1 MSTIS
6 WNCCGLGNPRTVL
19 VLKDVVFQKKLN
31 FIFLIETLSKK
42 DIIERLKLTLGYE
55 GVIVV
60 DPIGHSDGLAFFG
73 EIRMRPA
80 SYLFPKIM
88 WMLNALLVAFLLGS

>member
-6 WNCCGLGNPRTVL
+6 WNCRGLGKPRTVL
-19 VLKDVVFQKKLN
+19 VLKDLVFQKKLN

-55 GVIVV
+55 EAIVV
-60 DPIGHSDGLAFFG
+60 GLHFFG
-73 EIRMRPA
+73 EIRMRLA
-80 SYLFPKIM
+80 SYLLPKIM
-88 WMLNALLVAFLLGS
+88 WMLNALLVAFLLGG